1 MKILVIDDEPLIHIS
16 IEKLIQ
22 ACSKEDEVLH
32 AYNGHEMLKM
42 LEEHE
47 IAMAYVDIKMP
58 GPSGLEAIKLG
69 KEISPDTRYYIM
81 TGFNEFEYAK
91 QAVKLKVEDYL
102 MKPLDKKTIQ
112 ETITAVRLQQYL
124 AGERRKNLFRTW
136 LESALNGRNIGLG
149 EYKGYF
155 CGLLMITVDGE
166 NLVSDPIP
174 ALFQGYED
182 HVVSVFS
189 DNSLKLLCFSEKGE
203 GIQEIYRTLSA
214 RTFAEGMTCFGTSV
228 TRDMENLREDLG
240 NLEELSCLRVIKGT
254 GRFYYLSP
262 L

>member
-155 CGLLMITVDGE
+155 CGLLMITVME
-166 NLVSDPIP
+166 KTWFPIR
-174 ALFQGYED
+174 
-182 HVVSVFS
+182 SR
-189 DNSLKLLCFSEKGE
+189 LCF
-203 GIQEIYRTLSA
+203 
-214 RTFAEGMTCFGTSV
+214 
-228 TRDMENLREDLG
+228 RDMR
-240 NLEELSCLRVIKGT
+240 IM
-254 GRFYYLSP
+254 
-262 L
+262 

>member
-1 MKILVIDDEPLIHIS
+1 
-16 IEKLIQ
+16 
-22 ACSKEDEVLH
+22 
-32 AYNGHEMLKM
+32 
-42 LEEHE
+42 
-47 IAMAYVDIKMP
+47 
-58 GPSGLEAIKLG
+58 
-69 KEISPDTRYYIM
+69 
-81 TGFNEFEYAK
+81 
-91 QAVKLKVEDYL
+91 
-102 MKPLDKKTIQ
+102 
-112 ETITAVRLQQYL
+112 
-124 AGERRKNLFRTW
+124 
-136 LESALNGRNIGLG
+136 
-149 EYKGYF
+149 
-155 CGLLMITVDGE
+155 MITVDGE

-262 L
+262 LLDGEEEKVEFGRRCLKWQEAWKSGDYNSFSSLSSWIGKKMEEKEWIGRSRKNIASFFSLVLKNSGFRKHGSKKN

>member
-1 MKILVIDDEPLIHIS
+1 M
-16 IEKLIQ
+16 
-22 ACSKEDEVLH
+22 
-32 AYNGHEMLKM
+32 
-42 LEEHE
+42 
-47 IAMAYVDIKMP
+47 
-58 GPSGLEAIKLG
+58 
-69 KEISPDTRYYIM
+69 
-81 TGFNEFEYAK
+81 
-91 QAVKLKVEDYL
+91 
-102 MKPLDKKTIQ
+102 
-112 ETITAVRLQQYL
+112 
-124 AGERRKNLFRTW
+124 
-136 LESALNGRNIGLG
+136 NGRNIGLG

-174 ALFQGYED
+174 ALFQEYED

-262 L
+262 LLDEEEEKVEFGRRCLKWQEAWKSGDYNSFSSLSSWIGKKMEEKEWIGRSRKKYCQFFQSGLKNSGFRKHGSKRTEKLPGAEIQKPFKQSF

>member
-1 MKILVIDDEPLIHIS
+1 M
-16 IEKLIQ
+16 
-22 ACSKEDEVLH
+22 
-32 AYNGHEMLKM
+32 
-42 LEEHE
+42 
-47 IAMAYVDIKMP
+47 
-58 GPSGLEAIKLG
+58 
-69 KEISPDTRYYIM
+69 
-81 TGFNEFEYAK
+81 
-91 QAVKLKVEDYL
+91 
-102 MKPLDKKTIQ
+102 
-112 ETITAVRLQQYL
+112 
-124 AGERRKNLFRTW
+124 
-136 LESALNGRNIGLG
+136 NGRNIGLG

-254 GRFYYLSP
+254 GRYYYLSP
-262 L
+262 LLDEEEEKVEFGRRCL